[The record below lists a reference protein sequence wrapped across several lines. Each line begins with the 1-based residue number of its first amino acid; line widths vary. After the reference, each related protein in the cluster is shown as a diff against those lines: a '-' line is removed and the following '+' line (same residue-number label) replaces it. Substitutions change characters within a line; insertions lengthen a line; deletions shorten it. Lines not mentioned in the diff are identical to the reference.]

1 MSAMLEPHPPQPDE
15 ERPVV
20 SEADLLQRL
29 AQRDSTALIEVERRH
44 WSSLYA
50 QVYGMV
56 VDSSLA
62 ERVVREVFTQLWFA
76 AERLPLRRS
85 MWTWLRDMA
94 RELSRAELALA
105 ESRDPKDSSSI
116 LRLHEASTPVDPG
129 APGACTSRG
138 ADADDSELPRGRYRQ
153 GEKVDGDGP
162 PRDACAW

>member
-1 MSAMLEPHPPQPDE
+1 MSAMPEAQPPQPED
-15 ERPVV
+15 RPLL
-20 SEADLLQRL
+20 SDADLLQHL

-50 QVYGMV
+50 QVYGV
-56 VDSSLA
+56 LVEPALA

-76 AERLPLRRS
+76 AERFPLKRS
-85 MWTWLRDMA
+85 LWTWLRDMA

-105 ESRDPKDSSSI
+105 EYRNSEDSSSMR
-116 LRLHEASTPVDPG
+116 RLHEASTPAHPDTAIADTG
-129 APGACTSRG
+129 SG
-138 ADADDSELPRGRYRQ
+138 ADAGDAELPGVRYRQ

>member
-1 MSAMLEPHPPQPDE
+1 MLEAQPPQPE
-15 ERPVV
+15 ERPVL

-50 QVYGMV
+50 QVYGMLIEPA
-56 VDSSLA
+56 LA

-76 AERLPLRRS
+76 AEQFPLRHS
-85 MWTWLRDMA
+85 LWSWLRDMA
-94 RELSRAELALA
+94 RELARAELALA
-105 ESRDPKDSSSI
+105 ESSDTEDSSSMR
-116 LRLHEASTPVDPG
+116 RLYEAGTAVDPG
-129 APGACTSRG
+129 ATAAGTGRG
-138 ADADDSELPRGRYRQ
+138 ADAGDSELPGVRYRQ